1 MKRLLTLAVLTSVL
15 TGCAVVQN
23 IKDVWPRAHDPVMVQ
38 YWVDT
43 KVALDR
49 VDCDAKPTGWAG
61 VVEPARKLAIYTDF
75 RADPQQANIKGLAL
89 HADRMAQGGSPMF
102 CKLGIQTAN
111 DRLNIARKAWEG
123 R

>member
-1 MKRLLTLAVLTSVL
+1 MKRIISVLITLYLL
-15 TGCAVVQN
+15 TGCAIVQSV
-23 IKDVWPRAHDPVMVQ
+23 KAVWPRDHDPVMVQ

-43 KVALDR
+43 KVALNR
-49 VDCDAKPTGWAG
+49 VDCAATPTGWAD
-61 VVEPARKLAIYTDF
+61 VVVPAKKLAIYTDF
-75 RADPQQANIKGLAL
+75 RADPQTDNIKGLAL
-89 HADRMAQGGSPMF
+89 HADKMAQGGSTMF

>member
-1 MKRLLTLAVLTSVL
+1 MKRLLTLAVLISVL
-15 TGCAVVQN
+15 TGCAVVQT

-49 VDCDAKPTGWAG
+49 VDCDSKPTGWAG
-61 VVEPARKLAIYTDF
+61 VVEPARKLAIYTNF